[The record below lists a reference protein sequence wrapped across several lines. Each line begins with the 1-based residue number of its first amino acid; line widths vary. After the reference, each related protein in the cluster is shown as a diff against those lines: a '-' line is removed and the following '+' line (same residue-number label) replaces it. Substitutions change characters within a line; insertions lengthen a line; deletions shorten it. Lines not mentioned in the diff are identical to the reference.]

1 MKMELN
7 EKNNRTNIQDIDLNR
22 FIECLEAEVKEL
34 RRRLDEIITKKEERI
49 KEYEEYLIAEEKGND
64 I

>member
-1 MKMELN
+1 MREIK
-7 EKNNRTNIQDIDLNR
+7 EKNNQTNTRDIDLNR
-22 FIECLEAEVKEL
+22 FIEGLEAEVKEL

-49 KEYEEYLIAEEKGND
+49 KEYERDIMSKEKGND